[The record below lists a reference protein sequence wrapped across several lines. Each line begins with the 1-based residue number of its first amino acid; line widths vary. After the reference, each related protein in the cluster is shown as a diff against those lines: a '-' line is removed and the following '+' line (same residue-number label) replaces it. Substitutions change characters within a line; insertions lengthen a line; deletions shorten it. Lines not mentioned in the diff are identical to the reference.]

1 MKADGVTL
9 LRLLV
14 TLSLLSTFTFPTK
27 AQTQVI
33 TPAPDGTGTIV
44 TPEGNRIDIQG
55 GSLSG
60 DKANLFHSFTQFGL
74 SEGQI
79 ANFLTNPN
87 IRNILGRVTGGDTSI
102 INGLIQVTGGNSNLF
117 LMNPAGI
124 VFGPNAS
131 LNIPASFTATT
142 ATGIGFGNN
151 NWFNAIG
158 NNNWANLVG
167 VPNTFAFTSLQ
178 PGTIINAG
186 NLAVTTDS
194 NLTLMGGTVVNTG
207 QITAPSGNILI
218 NAVSGQNLVRISQ
231 AGHLLS
237 LEVQPLNNAGLLPNT
252 WTESVLSLPQL
263 LTGKGLESAAGLTV
277 NDRGQVV
284 LTGNNSIIP
293 GEAGTAIASGNINTS
308 GITGGTINIFGD
320 RVGVIGGNINASGT
334 YGGGTVL
341 IGGEYQGKGLVP
353 NASRTFISNDSTINV
368 DGVSNGNGGRV
379 IVWADDVTRFYGN
392 ISARGGAFSG
402 NGGFVEVS
410 GYNVLDFQGN
420 VNTLA
425 PNGTTGLLLLDPTD
439 ITIITVPGAF
449 NALNQVDQF
458 ADPDNLPNTIDVA
471 LINFAVTNVTLQA
484 TGNITF
490 NAPVGIIT
498 PGVGLTA
505 QANNEIFINNNI
517 TTNGGSVSLI
527 ADADNSTDGSL
538 NINGA
543 TITTNGGNFLGIGNG
558 TAAWTSGIRINNS
571 VITVGNGNINLTGR
585 GQLGY
590 GIEISNSSLDSA
602 QGNITLNGAGDFT
615 LGIGISIS
623 NASTVSSVQG
633 NINLSSSVSLLSADA
648 ISLDTG
654 SLISTT
660 GGGSVTLT
668 SSIGN
673 INTSTGNIS
682 TNFTGGGGAI
692 AISTAGG
699 DITTGNLSSFS
710 TGIAAGGNITLSVTG
725 GTGAIDTTAG
735 NLFANSTFGNGGAI
749 ALSTGGGNITTGI
762 INSSSADI
770 GTGGDITLSVT
781 GGIGAIDT
789 TAGFLSASSSSGNG
803 GNIALSTTGGNI
815 TTGDMT
821 STSGGAGTGG
831 NITLSVTGGT
841 GAIDTT
847 AGYISSVSTLGNG
860 GAIALS
866 TAAGNITTSDLD
878 SSSSAG
884 TGGNI
889 TLSVTGGTGAIDTTS
904 GGVNSFSAT
913 GNGGAIALSTAGG
926 NITTGIINSSSAD
939 IGTGGNITFNSG
951 TGNTIIRADVN
962 SSSATGSGGN
972 ITFQSPVIVTQP
984 TTNLTTS
991 GTASSGNITFNSTLD
1006 ATTANVEFL
1015 AVNAGAGNI
1024 TFTGAIG
1031 SIVPL
1036 GGLSINTTGNVNFN
1050 QPANLLSLN
1059 SNGNTQFSG
1068 NIITSGTDGIF
1079 LTGPTTITNNVT
1091 LTSDTITWTN
1101 NVSGTGNLTIQ
1112 PFTAGLPIDIG
1123 SIPVTG
1129 SRLNLTP
1136 TQIGLLQPSLAS
1148 VAIQTNNGG
1157 DISVNDPITLNPP
1170 TTLQTSPGTITLNSP
1185 IAGNN
1190 NAAITLS
1197 SNTTNLNADISTSNQ
1212 NITIN
1217 GNTLVTNNVTLNT
1230 NANILL
1236 NGPIDGNNNLTANA
1250 GTGNITFGGAV
1261 GSSTPLGNIT
1271 ANSTGTTTFNAVNSA
1286 SVTTNSGGTTQLNG
1300 NVTTTGAQTYNDAVT
1315 IVDNPTLTG
1324 NGITFNSTLDGNSDL
1339 TTNAGA
1345 SNLSFNGAI
1354 GGNTALGN
1362 IIANT
1367 TGFTTFN
1374 SVNSASVTTNAG
1386 GTTQLNSN
1394 VTTTGVQTYNDA
1406 VIIANNPTLT
1416 GNGITFNSTLDG
1428 NSDITANAGASNLS
1442 FNGAVG
1448 STIALGNIIANS
1460 TATTTFNSINAATLT
1475 TNAGGT
1481 TQLNS
1486 NVTTTGAQTYND
1498 AVTVANNPILTGNG
1512 ITFNSTLDGNSD
1524 LTANAGAS
1532 NLSFNG
1538 AVGSVTP
1545 LQNITTNSTGTTTFN
1560 AVNSATLTT
1569 NAGGTTQ
1576 LNANVTTTGAQTYN
1590 DPVSIAN
1597 NPILTGN
1604 GITFNSTLDGN
1615 SDLTTNAGAS
1625 NLSFNGAIGNNTA
1638 LGNII
1643 ANTTGF
1649 TTFNSVNSASV
1660 TTNAGGATQLN
1671 ANVTTTGAQTYNDPV
1686 SIANNPILTGNGI
1699 TFNST
1704 LDGNS
1709 NLTANAGAS
1718 NLSFNGAIGN
1728 NTALQNIIANSTG
1741 KTTFNAVNSAT
1752 LTTNAGGTTQLN
1764 NNVTTT
1770 GAQTYNDAV
1779 TIANNPVLTGNGIT
1793 FNSTLDGNSDLTAN
1807 AGASNLSFNGAV
1819 GSVTPL
1825 QNITANST
1833 GTTTFNA
1840 VNSATLITN
1849 AGGTTQ
1855 LNGNVTTT
1863 GAQTY
1868 NDAVTIANN
1877 PILTGNSIT
1886 FNSTLDG
1893 NSDLTVNAGAS
1904 NLSFNGAVGSVT
1916 PLQNIIAN
1924 STATTTFNA
1933 VNSATLT
1940 TNAGGTTQ
1948 LNGNVTTT
1956 GAQTYSDAV
1965 TIANNPILTGNG
1977 ITFNSTLDGNSDLTA
1992 NAGASNLSFNGAIGN
2007 NTALQNIIANST
2019 GTTTFNA
2026 VNSATLTTN
2035 AGGTTQLNANV
2046 TTTGAQTYNDAVT
2059 IANNPILT
2067 GNGITFNSTLD
2078 GNSDLTA
2085 NAGGSNLSFNGAVGS
2100 VTPLQN
2106 ITANSTGTTT
2116 FNAVNSATLTT
2127 NAGGTTQLNSNVTTT
2142 GAQTYNDAVTVAGNL
2157 TLTNNNISFNS
2168 PLTLIGNLTLNAG
2181 DGTVTFNAIN
2191 AGNNSLSLMAN
2202 EIDFNG
2208 IITGNSTVTLIPG
2221 TPGQNITIGGLNDT
2235 GANSL
2240 DLTANDLNNL
2250 ADGFSSIIIGDNT
2263 NTSNIIVS
2271 PNGAS
2276 FKDPVIMTTGTGT
2289 ITLNGALTGIGDSS
2303 ITLNAPTSFL
2313 NNDIRTE
2320 DRNITINGNAI
2331 VGNSITVSTGN
2342 LAGGDIL
2349 FNGNINGNDNLT
2361 LETGT
2366 GNITVSGAIGNNTP
2380 LENLI
2385 FSNVNNVQTKT
2396 ITAASIT
2403 QTAGTGETTING
2415 AINTD
2420 TAAGINLTGNIFNFN
2435 GNITTTNGGGFTINN
2450 SSPLTITPAVQF
2462 NLDGGFNQIGTGTV
2476 FLAGNITTN
2485 HSHIS
2490 FKSPVTLIGTTNL
2503 NTGAGA
2509 GDVNFNNTLNGT
2521 ADLNLTAGIGN
2532 ILFFGGVGDGIRIG
2546 NLTINSAKDVTAI
2559 NAINAITITQ
2569 IAGSG
2574 TTLFNNVIN
2583 TNGTAG
2589 INLAGNNF
2597 NLNGAIVANGSFTIN
2612 NSGKLNL
2619 STAPFLLDGAFRQIG
2634 TGEVA
2639 ISSNITTFNQDIRF
2653 SGPVTLNAP
2662 VIFTLGN
2669 ATIAFG
2675 SSLAAGNNPLTLI
2688 AGEVDFTGQVSGTN
2702 SLFLQPFN
2710 SGQNIIIGGFDNNT
2724 NALDLTAAEINALQN
2739 GFSSITIGRADSSAD
2754 VNINGNVT
2762 FLDPVTIQTAIGTIL
2777 VNGNITGIDNSSV
2790 TLNTPNINLNA
2801 GISTANSNIRLNGN
2815 VNLGSDVD
2823 LISNGGDITIA
2834 GALNGTQKLRIDAG
2848 TGGNIFLQGDIG
2860 SITPLLG
2867 LNLNG
2872 LNTTLSGN
2880 ISSANSDITF
2890 DSRLI
2895 LTRDMSITTG
2905 TIGGNITFRSTV
2917 DSEAFRGYS
2926 LNLTAGRGNI
2936 NFNGA
2941 VGASVNGE
2949 LGNITINSANN
2960 VTALSAISTR
2970 NFQSNSTENVNLGNI
2985 AATNVTITTDNN
2997 ITVGNIIA
3005 NGGQVRLNSNNGN
3018 LVANDIDASLISGV
3032 GGTISLT
3039 TPAGAVTTGNLNTSG
3054 LSGGNITVIARNSIT
3069 AGQIDSSGSVGDG
3082 GNVFLDPIGDI
3093 QVEFINAEGGI
3104 NGIGGNV
3111 FIESTGGFFRAKSSF
3126 ITPFSTEGTASIST
3140 AGGLGSG
3147 TVTIRHAGGD
3157 GGQLLQPF
3165 EVGNADA
3172 LNGTAAA
3179 ITSGDYAIKTGQIL
3193 PGSFSVGNL
3202 RIETL
3207 DAAPATIVL
3216 SNLSALN
3223 TDLSTSSV
3231 RAPIV
3236 LSTRSET
3243 QPSAILV
3250 TPVTPLGD
3258 FPSNINLRESRG
3270 ILPENL
3276 TQGADL
3282 TQQNAGIP
3290 LTTSVTSTVSLPAG
3304 NGETLANTPVIS
3316 TFYTEEERRKS
3327 LLSDKDAVENLEQP
3341 ILRID
3346 ETIIEQSRVAVTA
3359 SSVGINEGKNSPS
3372 NLAQEEVSHKP
3383 ANLVLGYSSSINQ
3396 TVDRGDI
3403 GDIDTIFE
3411 SGNIENIVLRLEQIR
3426 NREFESYLE
3435 VDQKLPNQNI
3445 SLSEIQQTLKENDNK
3460 TGKKSAA
3467 FYVVSRL
3474 NQLELVLVTPLG
3486 VPIRYS
3492 IPAAKRDALFPVVS
3506 EFRSQVVNSRQRHNQ
3521 SYLAAAQQLY
3531 KWLILP
3537 IEADLKKL
3545 KIDTLLLSLD
3555 PGLRS
3560 VPIAALHDG
3569 NQFLI
3574 EKYSFSLIPS
3584 FSLTN
3589 TSYKSIADASVLA
3602 MGASEFIDKN
3612 PLPAVPVELSAIASQ
3627 WQAQSFLNSTFTLEN
3642 LNLQRS
3648 RQDYRIIHLATHAE
3662 FLPGKPG
3669 NSYIQLWD
3677 SKLPLD
3683 RVRNLNWDNPSV
3695 DLLVLSACKTALGD
3709 RESELGF
3716 AGLAIQSGVK
3726 SALASLWYVDD
3737 RGTLGLMTEFY
3748 QELGKAAI
3756 KADALRFA
3764 QIAMLK
3770 GKVRVENGQLLTNTR
3785 TFPLPPALN
3794 SQDTIDF
3801 THPYYWSGFTLVGN
3815 PW

>member
-1 MKADGVTL
+1 MKADRVTL

-33 TPAPDGTGTIV
+33 TPTPDGTGTIV
-44 TPEGNRIDIQG
+44 TPDGNRIDIQG

-87 IRNILGRVTGGDTSI
+87 IRNILGRVTGGDASL

-131 LNIPASFTATT
+131 LNVPASFTATT

-167 VPNTFAFTSLQ
+167 VPNTFAFTALQ

-186 NLAVTTDS
+186 NLAVGTGS
-194 NLTLMGGTVVNTG
+194 NLTLMGGSIVNTG
-207 QITAPSGNILI
+207 QLSAPSGNILI
-218 NAVSGQNLVRISQ
+218 NAVPGQNLVKISQ
-231 AGHLLS
+231 YGHLLS

-252 WTESVLSLPQL
+252 WTEPVLSLPQL
-263 LTGKGLESAAGLTV
+263 LTGGGLENAAGLTV
-277 NDRGQVV
+277 NAQGQVV
-284 LTGNNSIIP
+284 LTGNNSIP
-293 GEAGTAIASGNINTS
+293 GESGTAIVSGNVNTA
-308 GITGGTINIFGD
+308 GMTGGTVNVFGD
-320 RVGVIGGNINASGT
+320 KVGVIGGNINANGI

-341 IGGEYQGKGLVP
+341 IGGDYQGKGTVP
-353 NASRTFISNDSTINV
+353 NASRTFISNNSTINV

-392 ISARGGAFSG
+392 ISARGGSFSG
-402 NGGFVEVS
+402 DGGFVEVS
-410 GYNVLDFQGN
+410 GKQTLDFGGFAD
-420 VNTLA
+420 LRSPFGMA
-425 PNGTTGLLLLDPTD
+425 GTLLLDPTD
-439 ITIITVPGAF
+439 ITIDANPDVGGGFGGGIFAPGATTSTINNGTLQTQLGAGNVTISTTSIYVAVGDITV
-449 NALNQVDQF
+449 NA
-458 ADPDNLPNTIDVA
+458 P
-471 LINFAVTNVTLQA
+471 VTWNNSNSLTLQA
-484 TGNITF
+484 
-490 NAPVGIIT
+490 
-498 PGVGLTA
+498 
-505 QANNEIFINNNI
+505 NNNI
-517 TTNGGSVSLI
+517 TVNQPITNNGNGAIALNASNAISVNANL
-527 ADADNSTDGSL
+527 STDG
-538 NINGA
+538 
-543 TITTNGGNFLGIGNG
+543 
-558 TAAWTSGIRINNS
+558 
-571 VITVGNGNINLTGR
+571 
-585 GQLGY
+585 
-590 GIEISNSSLDSA
+590 
-602 QGNITLNGAGDFT
+602 GNITLTSGGD
-615 LGIGISIS
+615 INSS
-623 NASTVSSVQG
+623 ASTLKSS
-633 NINLSSSVSLLSADA
+633 LPSAEA
-648 ISLDTG
+648 
-654 SLISTT
+654 
-660 GGGSVTLT
+660 
-668 SSIGN
+668 
-673 INTSTGNIS
+673 
-682 TNFTGGGGAI
+682 GAI
-692 AISTAGG
+692 TLSTSGG
-699 DITTGNLSSFS
+699 NITTGNLNSNGIGFIGTGGSITLSVTGGTGFINTSGGTLDSRYSVGGTGGAIALSTVGGNITTGNLNSGTGVGTGGNITLSIAGGNGDINTSAGSLNSASSSVDSGAIALS
-710 TGIAAGGNITLSVTG
+710 TAGGNITTANLISYSPNTGNGGNITISVTGGTGAIDTTAGLTDASSQLGNGGAIALSTAGGNITTDSLDSSSGGAGMGGNITLSVTG
-725 GTGAIDTTAG
+725 GTGAINT
-735 NLFANSTFGNGGAI
+735 NMFATLDASSGSGNGGAI
-749 ALSTGGGNITTGI
+749 ALSTADGNITTSDL
-762 INSSSADI
+762 SSISY
-770 GTGGDITLSVT
+770 GT
-781 GGIGAIDT
+781 
-789 TAGFLSASSSSGNG
+789 
-803 GNIALSTTGGNI
+803 
-815 TTGDMT
+815 
-821 STSGGAGTGG
+821 GTGG

-847 AGYISSVSTLGNG
+847 AGTGLIASSSTL
-860 GAIALS
+860 
-866 TAAGNITTSDLD
+866 
-878 SSSSAG
+878 
-884 TGGNI
+884 
-889 TLSVTGGTGAIDTTS
+889 
-904 GGVNSFSAT
+904 

-926 NITTGIINSSSAD
+926 NITTTTVNSRSTGA
-939 IGTGGNITFNSG
+939 GNGGNITLSITGGTGAINTNAGLGLNATSSSGNGGAIALSSAGGNITTGGLDSYSSGAGAGGNITLSVSGGTGEINTTAGAGLNSSSNSG
-951 TGNTIIRADVN
+951 NGGAIALSTSGGNINSGTLTSTSGGAGAGGNVTLNSTTGNTILN
-962 SSSATGSGGN
+962 SNINALAAIGSGGN
-972 ITFQSPVIVTQP
+972 INFLSPVILNQP
-984 TTNLTTS
+984 SITLTTS
-991 GTASSGNITFNSTLD
+991 GTTSSGNITFNSTLD
-1006 ATTANVEFL
+1006 GTTANTESLFI
-1015 AVNAGAGNI
+1015 NAGAGNV

-1031 SIVPL
+1031 NTVPI
-1036 GGLSINTTGNVNFN
+1036 GGLSINTTGNVNFS
-1050 QPANLLSLN
+1050 QPANLLSLA

-1068 NIITSGTDGIF
+1068 NITATGTDGIF

-1091 LTSDTITWTN
+1091 LTSDAINWTN

-1112 PFTAGLPIDIG
+1112 PFTAGLPINIG

-1129 SRLNLTP
+1129 TPLNLTP
-1136 TQIGLLQPSLAS
+1136 IQIGLLQPSLAS
-1148 VAIQTNNGG
+1148 VTIQTNNGG
-1157 DISVNDPITLNPP
+1157 NISVNDPITLNTP
-1170 TTLQTSPGTITLNSP
+1170 TTLQTSLGTITINSP
-1185 IAGNN
+1185 ITGNN

-1197 SNTTNLNADISTSNQ
+1197 ANTTNLNADISTSNA
-1212 NITIN
+1212 NIAIN
-1217 GNTLVTNNVTLNT
+1217 GNILLGNNVNLNTGSSGNITLNG
-1230 NANILL
+1230 AV
-1236 NGPIDGNNNLTANA
+1236 DGNNNLTASA
-1250 GTGNITFGGAV
+1250 GTGNITFSGAV
-1261 GSSTPLGNIT
+1261 GSTTPVGNIT
-1271 ANSTGTTTFNAVNSA
+1271 ANSTGTTIFNAVNSA
-1286 SVTTNSGGTTQLNG
+1286 SVTTNTGGTTQLNS

-1315 IVDNPTLTG
+1315 I
-1324 NGITFNSTLDGNSDL
+1324 
-1339 TTNAGA
+1339 
-1345 SNLSFNGAI
+1345 
-1354 GGNTALGN
+1354 
-1362 IIANT
+1362 
-1367 TGFTTFN
+1367 
-1374 SVNSASVTTNAG
+1374 
-1386 GTTQLNSN
+1386 
-1394 VTTTGVQTYNDA
+1394 
-1406 VIIANNPTLT
+1406 ANNPILT

-1428 NSDITANAGASNLS
+1428 NSDITANSGTSNLS
-1442 FNGAVG
+1442 FNGAIG
-1448 STIALGNIIANS
+1448 SLTPLQNITANS
-1460 TATTTFNSINAATLT
+1460 TGTTTFNTVTSASVT

-1498 AVTVANNPILTGNG
+1498 AVTIANNPILTGNG

-1524 LTANAGAS
+1524 ITANAGTS

-1538 AVGSVTP
+1538 AIGSVTP
-1545 LQNITTNSTGTTTFN
+1545 LQNITANSTGTTTFN
-1560 AVNSATLTT
+1560 AVTSASLTT

-1590 DPVSIAN
+1590 DAVTIAN
-1597 NPILTGN
+1597 NL
-1604 GITFNSTLDGN
+1604 
-1615 SDLTTNAGAS
+1615 
-1625 NLSFNGAIGNNTA
+1625 
-1638 LGNII
+1638 
-1643 ANTTGF
+1643 
-1649 TTFNSVNSASV
+1649 
-1660 TTNAGGATQLN
+1660 
-1671 ANVTTTGAQTYNDPV
+1671 
-1686 SIANNPILTGNGI
+1686 ILTGNGI

-1709 NLTANAGAS
+1709 NITANASTS
-1718 NLSFNGAIGN
+1718 NLSFNGAVGSV
-1728 NTALQNIIANSTG
+1728 TPLQNITANSTG
-1741 KTTFNAVNSAT
+1741 TTTFNSVNSASV
-1752 LTTNAGGTTQLN
+1752 TTNIGGTTQLN
-1764 NNVTTT
+1764 SNVTTT

-1807 AGASNLSFNGAV
+1807 AGASTLSFNGAV

-1825 QNITANST
+1825 QNIS
-1833 GTTTFNA
+1833 
-1840 VNSATLITN
+1840 
-1849 AGGTTQ
+1849 
-1855 LNGNVTTT
+1855 
-1863 GAQTY
+1863 
-1868 NDAVTIANN
+1868 
-1877 PILTGNSIT
+1877 
-1886 FNSTLDG
+1886 
-1893 NSDLTVNAGAS
+1893 
-1904 NLSFNGAVGSVT
+1904 
-1916 PLQNIIAN
+1916 AN

-1933 VNSATLT
+1933 VNSASIT
-1940 TNAGGTTQ
+1940 TNTGGTTQ
-1948 LNGNVTTT
+1948 LN
-1956 GAQTYSDAV
+1956 
-1965 TIANNPILTGNG
+1965 
-1977 ITFNSTLDGNSDLTA
+1977 
-1992 NAGASNLSFNGAIGN
+1992 SNI
-2007 NTALQNIIANST
+2007 
-2019 GTTTFNA
+2019 
-2026 VNSATLTTN
+2026 
-2035 AGGTTQLNANV
+2035 

-2085 NAGGSNLSFNGAVGS
+2085 NAGASTLSFNGAVGS
-2100 VTPLQN
+2100 VTPLQNISANSTATTTFNAVNSASLTTNVGGTTQVNANVTTTGVQTYNDAVTIANNPILTGNGITFNSTLDGNSDITANAGASNLSFNGAIGSITPLQN

-2116 FNAVNSATLTT
+2116 FNAVNSATVTT
-2127 NAGGTTQLNSNVTTT
+2127 NAGGTTQLNGNVTTTGAQTYNDAVTVANNPTLTGNGITFNSTLDGNSDITANAGTSNLSFNGAIGSITPVGNIYANSTGTTTFNAVNSGTVTTNSGGTTQLNTNVTTTGAQTYNDAVTIANNPILTGNGITFNSTLDGNSDITANAGASNLSFNGAVGSVTPLQNIIANSTATTTFNAVNSASLTTNVGGTTQLNGNVTTT

-2157 TLTNNNISFNS
+2157 TLTNNSISFNS
-2168 PLTLIGNLTLNAG
+2168 PLTLTGNLALNAG
-2181 DGTVTFNAIN
+2181 GGTVVFNSTIN
-2191 AGNNSLSLMAN
+2191 AGNNSLSLSAN

-2208 IITGNSTVTLIPG
+2208 IVSGSSTLTLTPG
-2221 TPGQNITIGGLNDT
+2221 TPGQNITLAGLTDT
-2235 GANSL
+2235 GANNL

-2250 ADGFSSIIIGDNT
+2250 VDGFSSIIIGDNIKT
-2263 NTSNIIVS
+2263 GNIIVT
-2271 PNGAS
+2271 PNSVS
-2276 FKDPVIMTTGTGT
+2276 FKDPLIMTTGSGT
-2289 ITLNGALTGIGDSS
+2289 ITLNGALIGIGNSS
-2303 ITLNAPTSFL
+2303 IALNAPTSFL

-2331 VGNSITVSTGN
+2331 IGNSITVSTGN
-2342 LAGGDIL
+2342 LAGGNIL
-2349 FNGNINGNDNLT
+2349 FNSNINGNNNLI

-2366 GNITVSGAIGNNTP
+2366 GNITVGGAIGNNIP

-2385 FSNVNNVQTKT
+2385 FSNVNNVQTKA

-2435 GNITTTNGGGFTINN
+2435 GNITTTNGGGFKIDN

-2462 NLDGGFNQIGTGTV
+2462 NLDGGFNQIGSGTV
-2476 FLAGNITTN
+2476 FLAGNIATN
-2485 HSHIS
+2485 NSDIS
-2490 FKSPVTLIGTTNL
+2490 FKSPVSLIGTANL

-2509 GDVNFNNTLNGT
+2509 GDINFNNTLDGT

-2546 NLTINSAKDVTAI
+2546 NLTINSAKDVTVI
-2559 NAINAITITQ
+2559 NALNAITITQ

-2619 STAPFLLDGAFRQIG
+2619 STTPLILDGTFRQIG

-2639 ISSNITTFNQDIRF
+2639 ISSNITTANQDIRF
-2653 SGPVTLNAP
+2653 SGPVTLNTP

-2675 SSLAAGNNPLTLI
+2675 SSLNAGNNPLTLI
-2688 AGEVDFTGQVSGTN
+2688 AGEMDFTGPVSGTN
-2702 SLFLQPFN
+2702 SLSLQPFN

-2724 NALDLTAAEINALQN
+2724 SALDLTASEINDLQN
-2739 GFSSITIGRADSSAD
+2739 GFSSITIGRVDSSANI
-2754 VNINGNVT
+2754 NINGNVT
-2762 FLDPVTIQTAIGTIL
+2762 FLDPITIQTAIGAIL

-2801 GISTANSNIRLNGN
+2801 GITTTNSNIRLNGN

-2823 LISNGGDITIA
+2823 LISNGGDITIT

-2890 DSRLI
+2890 DSGLI

-2941 VGASVNGE
+2941 VGASVNRE
-2949 LGNITINSANN
+2949 LGNITIYSANN
-2960 VTALSAISTR
+2960 ITALSAISAR
-2970 NFQSNSTENVNLGNI
+2970 NFQSNSTANVNLGNI
-2985 AATNVTITTDNN
+2985 NATNVTITTDNN

-3018 LVANDIDASLISGV
+3018 LVAGDIDASLISGI

-3054 LSGGNITVIARNSIT
+3054 VSGGGISVIARNSIT
-3069 AGQIDSSGSVGDG
+3069 AGQIDSSGSVGNG

-3104 NGIGGNV
+3104 NGTGGNV
-3111 FIESTGGFFRAKSSF
+3111 FIESTGGFFRARSSF

-3147 TVTIRHAGGD
+3147 TITIRHAGGD

-3165 EVGNADA
+3165 EVGNAAA

-3216 SNLSALN
+3216 SNLSASN

-3231 RAPIV
+3231 RAPIL
-3236 LSTRSET
+3236 LSTGSET
-3243 QPSAILV
+3243 QPAAILV
-3250 TPVTPLGD
+3250 PPVTPLGD
-3258 FPSNINLRESRG
+3258 FASNINLREFRG

-3290 LTTSVTSTVSLPAG
+3290 LTKSVTSTASLPSG
-3304 NGETLANTPVIS
+3304 SSETLANTPVIS

-3327 LLSDKDAVENLEQP
+3327 LLSEKDAVENLEQP

-3346 ETIIEQSRVAVTA
+3346 ETIIEQSRRAVAA
-3359 SSVGINEGKNSPS
+3359 SSLGINEGQKSPT
-3372 NLAQEEVSHKP
+3372 NLAQEEISHKP

-3396 TVDRGDI
+3396 TLDRYELGE
-3403 GDIDTIFE
+3403 IDTIFE
-3411 SGNIENIVLRLEQIR
+3411 RGNIENIVLRLEEIR
-3426 NREFESYLE
+3426 NREFERYLE
-3435 VDQKLPNQNI
+3435 TSQKLADRNI
-3445 SLSEIQQTLKENDNK
+3445 SLSALQEKLKETDHQ

-3474 NQLELVLVTPLG
+3474 NQLELVLVTSSGL
-3486 VPIRYS
+3486 PIHYS

-3560 VPIAALHDG
+3560 LPIAALHDG

-3589 TSYKSIADASVLA
+3589 TTYTSIADASVLA
-3602 MGASEFIDKN
+3602 MGASEFTDKN
-3612 PLPAVPVELSAIASQ
+3612 PLPAVPVELSAIASE
-3627 WQAQSFLNSTFTLEN
+3627 WQGNSFLNSTFTLEN

-3669 NSYIQLWD
+3669 NSYIQLWN

-3716 AGLAIQSGVK
+3716 AGLAVQSGVK

-3737 RGTLGLMTEFY
+3737 RGTLGLMTELY
-3748 QELGKAAI
+3748 HELGKATI
-3756 KADALRFA
+3756 KADALRQA
-3764 QIAMLK
+3764 QIAMLQ
-3770 GKVRVENGQLLTNTR
+3770 GTVRIENGQLLTNTQ
-3785 TFPLPPALN
+3785 TFPLPPAFN
-3794 SQDTIDF
+3794 SQDSADF